1 MAKVCPMVHCNK
13 YQISRLNVL
22 HNTVARYGGI
32 KATTTLTFQR
42 IIVCHKLADYFL
54 FVLFTYW

>member
-1 MAKVCPMVHCNK
+1 MVHCNK